1 MKISPYAVGALL
13 YAPANQENLARRV
26 IQGQM
31 DAPYSL
37 ALCLEDSISDCAVP
51 EAEARAVQTL
61 DEIARADEDVYRPLL
76 FIRVRHPDQIPA
88 LWTRLGAGREILT
101 GFIAP
106 KFTQTNGPAYLA
118 AVRQISEQSGRPVY
132 LMPTLESSDLAEP
145 DLRPECL
152 RRLKTLLDANRD
164 LVLNVRVG
172 GNDFCNVFGVRR
184 ARHQTIY
191 EIGCVERILT
201 DILSCFSRDY
211 VVSGPVWEYFDAPE
225 GLNGLARELERDLL
239 AGFVGKTVIHP
250 NQIVVVQ
257 NGLRVSKA
265 DADDARR
272 ILGMADNDRVLVEKS
287 ADGGRMN
294 EYKTHT
300 RWARK
305 ICALAAIYGVKP

>member
-76 FIRVRHPDQIPA
+76 FIRVRHPDQIPS

-106 KFTQTNGPAYLA
+106 KFTQTNGSAYLA

-164 LVLNVRVG
+164 LSL
-172 GNDFCNVFGVRR
+172 
-184 ARHQTIY
+184 
-191 EIGCVERILT
+191 
-201 DILSCFSRDY
+201 
-211 VVSGPVWEYFDAPE
+211 
-225 GLNGLARELERDLL
+225 
-239 AGFVGKTVIHP
+239 IH
-250 NQIVVVQ
+250 I
-257 NGLRVSKA
+257 
-265 DADDARR
+265 
-272 ILGMADNDRVLVEKS
+272 
-287 ADGGRMN
+287 
-294 EYKTHT
+294 
-300 RWARK
+300 
-305 ICALAAIYGVKP
+305 